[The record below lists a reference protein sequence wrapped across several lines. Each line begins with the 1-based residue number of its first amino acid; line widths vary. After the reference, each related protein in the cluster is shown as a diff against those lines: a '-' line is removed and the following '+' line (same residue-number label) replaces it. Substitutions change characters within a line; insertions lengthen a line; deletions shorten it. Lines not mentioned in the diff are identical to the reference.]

1 MQNNAYLHC
10 HIIPERKFLLL
21 TLKIYTLKKIITKL
35 KVYRS
40 ISMISSSTILGILGI
55 HPGKKPDE
63 LRFWDVS
70 LLMTG
75 FISLKDLQVI
85 YETHADC
92 RMEINIYVHLTTY
105 KYKLV
110 IHGLSQHLI
119 GAWAKIGLT
128 GLTHLKNLK
137 TKSRKIEKGKSVWW
151 LVPFFRM
158 KKLSK

>member
-1 MQNNAYLHC
+1 MSHYSWEEVSSFDSKNIHIEENNN
-10 HIIPERKFLLL
+10 
-21 TLKIYTLKKIITKL
+21 
-35 KVYRS
+35 KVESLPKHQYD
-40 ISMISSSTILGILGI
+40 LFQY